1 MRLYEKIQKLRKD
14 AGYSQEQLAEKL
26 GVSRQA
32 VSKWENGTASPG
44 MDRLQDICHVFGLSL
59 GELVGADADD
69 RESDLEQIQLYEDEI
84 KKLKSQKQFQK
95 ILILGIAVTA
105 IILLVLFV
113 TLFYRIDL
121 MNNHIQQ
128 LDSQVSQIYNNVDYK
143 IAQIDSQFSSML
155 EEKESLVAEYA
166 IDVKSLN
173 IKDGQLTL
181 NLRSTPKNYKE
192 GMTAEFIINGEKS
205 YSANS
210 VFENGSFWADI
221 PVDVNESN
229 LKVLVRF
236 TNDGETSTQYLDSN
250 PNIINSYIME
260 VGAENKL
267 NFFNGK
273 DGLLITGDVV
283 TMYNPRYDNQN
294 SYSTQAKLIN
304 YPVSGEVIV
313 EKDGIVVIEKEVELD
328 IDITDGQYSNC
339 SIYTRFEDRIEDYN
353 PDDKI
358 KVISRIV
365 DNFGNVRET
374 EVYFDSVS

>member
-1 MRLYEKIQKLRKD
+1 MRLYETIQKLRKD
-14 AGYSQEQLAEKL
+14 AAYSQEQLAEKL

-44 MDRLQDICHVFGLSL
+44 MDRLQDICNVFNVSL
-59 GELVGADADD
+59 GELVGADTDD
-69 RESDLEQIQLYEDEI
+69 KESNLEQIQLYEDEI
-84 KKLKSQKQFQK
+84 KKLKGQKQFQK
-95 ILILGIAVTA
+95 ILIFGTAVTA
-105 IILLVLFV
+105 IILLILFV

-143 IAQIDSQFSSML
+143 IAQIDSQFSSIL
-155 EEKESLVAEYA
+155 EEQESLVAEYA

-181 NLRSTPKNYKE
+181 NLRSTPKYYKK
-192 GMTAEFIINGEKS
+192 GMTAEFVINGEKS

-210 VFENGSFWADI
+210 VFQNGSFWADI
-221 PVDVNESN
+221 PVDVNENN

-250 PNIINSYIME
+250 PNIINSFIME

-273 DGLLITGDVV
+273 DGLLITGEVV
-283 TMYNPRYDNQN
+283 TMYDPRYDNQN

-313 EKDGIVVIEKEVELD
+313 EKDGIVVIQKEVELD
-328 IDITDGQYSNC
+328 IDLSDGQYSSC
-339 SIYTRFEDRIEDYN
+339 SIYTHFEDRIVDYN
-353 PDDKI
+353 KDDKI

-374 EVYFDSVS
+374 EVYFDSVR

>member
-1 MRLYEKIQKLRKD
+1 MRLYETIQKLRKD

-44 MDRLQDICHVFGLSL
+44 MDRLQDICHVFGVSL
-59 GELVGADADD
+59 GELVGADVDD
-69 RESDLEQIQLYEDEI
+69 KESDLEQIQLYEDEI
-84 KKLKSQKQFQK
+84 KKLKGQKQLQK

-105 IILLVLFV
+105 IILLVLFF

-155 EEKESLVAEYA
+155 EEQESLVAEYA

-173 IKDGQLTL
+173 IKDGKLTL
-181 NLRSTPKNYKE
+181 NLCSTPKYYKK
-192 GMTAEFIINGEKS
+192 GMTAEFVINGEKS

-210 VFENGSFWADI
+210 VFQNGSFWADI
-221 PVDVNESN
+221 PVDVNENN

-250 PNIINSYIME
+250 PNIINSFIME

-273 DGLLITGDVV
+273 DGLLITGEVV
-283 TMYNPRYDNQN
+283 TTYDPRYDNQN

-313 EKDGIVVIEKEVELD
+313 EKDGIVVIQKEVELD
-328 IDITDGQYSNC
+328 IDLSDGQYSSC
-339 SIYTRFEDRIEDYN
+339 SIYTHFEDRIEDYN
-353 PDDKI
+353 KDDKI

-374 EVYFDSVS
+374 EVYFDSVR

>member
-1 MRLYEKIQKLRKD
+1 MRLYETIQKMRKD
-14 AGYSQEQLAEKL
+14 AGYSQEQLSEKL

-44 MDRLQDICHVFGLSL
+44 MDRLQDICHVFGVSL
-59 GELVGADADD
+59 GELVGADSDD
-69 RESDLEQIQLYEDEI
+69 KDSNLEQIQLYEDEI
-84 KKLKSQKQFQK
+84 KKLKKQKQFQK
-95 ILILGIAVTA
+95 NLILGTAATA

-121 MNNHIQQ
+121 MSNHIQR
-128 LDSQVSQIYNNVDYK
+128 LDSQISQIYNNVDYK

-155 EEKESLVAEYA
+155 EEQESLVAEYA
-166 IDVKSLN
+166 IDINNLN

-181 NLRSTPKNYKE
+181 NLRATPKNYKE
-192 GMTAEFIINGEKS
+192 GMIAEFVINGENS

-210 VFENGSFWADI
+210 IFENGSFWADI
-221 PVDVNESN
+221 PVGVNESN

-250 PNIINSYIME
+250 PNIINNYIME

-283 TMYNPRYDNQN
+283 TMYNPRYGDQS
-294 SYSTQAKLIN
+294 SYSMQEKLFN
-304 YPVSGEVIV
+304 YPVSGEIIV
-313 EKDGIVVIEKEVELD
+313 EKDGIVIIQKELELD
-328 IDITDGQYSNC
+328 IDLTEGRYSNC
-339 SIYTRFEDRIEDYN
+339 SIYTHFEDRIEDYN
-353 PDDKI
+353 NDNKI
-358 KVISRIV
+358 KIISRIV
-365 DNFGNVRET
+365 DNFGNVRDT